1 MLKLF
6 RSVEMSILFL
16 LVVFYIQKTLDFKI
30 WGFCIL
36 AIVTA
41 TYVSH
46 IVRSKLLL
54 QKVNIQGARSFS
66 ELSKSDRSETN
77 LKSALQTLI
86 VSSLLIFSMFVSIP
100 YISGILYLAGGI
112 FLLYSHTVKNREE
125 YLLFSI

>member
-1 MLKLF
+1 MSKLF

-16 LVVFYIQKTLDFKI
+16 LVVFYIQETLDFKI
-30 WGFCIL
+30 WEFCIL
-36 AIVTA
+36 ALVTA

-54 QKVNIQGARSFS
+54 QKVNMQGARSFS

-100 YISGILYLAGGI
+100 YISVMFYLVGGI
-112 FLLYSHTVKNREE
+112 ILLHSHTVKNREE